1 MNPEQKEG
9 VMLLLKNFIGM
20 LLNFRFEGRNFS
32 IESNKYLHNIHKLID
47 ADYTEEFNEIYAIV
61 HSIVKKISELD
72 WNLFINLCQC
82 YLFLYEFE
90 INYEH
95 RFSIQTIYS

>member
-72 WNLFINLCQC
+72 WNLFN
-82 YLFLYEFE
+82 
-90 INYEH
+90 
-95 RFSIQTIYS
+95 